1 MRKIPSTIETPVV
14 DGTWWPAPSTRPAAR
29 KRELSYSETAD
40 FQWSYLF
47 HGELFENGVVLVQP
61 EPAKPVQDAI
71 LLRSAGLGVA
81 QGLRLGLRAVLGGCW
96 VLLPTGL
103 AAHVWVEVMLGGRV

>member
-1 MRKIPSTIETPVV
+1 MART
-14 DGTWWPAPSTRPAAR
+14 STRPAAR

-81 QGLRLGLRAVLGGCW
+81 QGLRLGLRAVLGVGQRLGLGGCW